1 MNLDEV
7 LNFRHSGWSYEKQKP
22 IGSKRVKHC
31 SIPENADRINTII
44 KIQSITKI
52 FFITYQFHSYLFI
65 ADASVG
71 SILSKRKGSVAVY
84 IGCRMMQQNS
94 HQKRTEK
101 LYLFLHYRKNKRKQP
116 L

>member
-71 SILSKRKGSVAVY
+71 SILSKKKRL
-84 IGCRMMQQNS
+84 GCR
-94 HQKRTEK
+94 
-101 LYLFLHYRKNKRKQP
+101 LYRLSNDATKFPSKKNRKVISFP
-116 L
+116 SL